1 MTHPFEEFL
10 RDIQRHPNAISASA
24 YDMAWLAW
32 LMPSAREW
40 LCDAQRPDGSW
51 GAELEYFH
59 DRVVSTLSAINA
71 LAATATNNHD
81 LRRIERGI
89 RYLEKAALALPR
101 DPTETVGFELLAPA
115 LLQMGQHLGLKL
127 DRVACALEPYRVVQ
141 QQKLALIPPAM
152 LYNPQCTAP
161 HSLEFIGFDG
171 LDRSAIDS
179 LRFANGS
186 IHDSPAA
193 TAFCEVAGA
202 GSPKG
207 RDYLSSVLEY
217 HQGTVPNV
225 APFEVYEINW
235 ALLHLYLAEDLTQFR
250 EVVQPLLDKVKAIW
264 GPEGLGITREF
275 PPDLDNTAATY
286 TLLSSFGDTP
296 DLAALEVYEEPDHFR
311 CYRYERNISLDVH
324 THLVLALR
332 QAPDFPRRDDMLLKA
347 INILERYLQGVF
359 ITDKWHV
366 SPYYSTGHA
375 VIALH
380 GLIADH
386 LIQNQINWLCDSQRA
401 DGSWTFYPSCP
412 TAAIEE
418 TAHALL
424 ALLVVQERTG
434 SIPHDTIKRGMEFL
448 VTHYHSHADLPAL
461 WVEKTIYHPMHITQS
476 IFLATFALY
485 QQLYCQRI

>member
-1 MTHPFEEFL
+1 MTHPFEKFL
-10 RDIQRHPNAISASA
+10 KDIQKRPNAISASA

-32 LMPSAREW
+32 LMPSARDW
-40 LCDAQRPDGSW
+40 LCDAQHPDGSW

-71 LAATATNNHD
+71 LAASSTNNHD
-81 LRRIERGI
+81 LQRIELGI
-89 RYLEKAALALPR
+89 RYLEKAALALPHE
-101 DPTETVGFELLAPA
+101 PTETVGFELLAPA
-115 LLQMGQHLGLKL
+115 LLHMGQQLGLKL
-127 DRVACALEPYRVVQ
+127 DQVARALEPYRIVQ

-171 LDRSAIDS
+171 LDRAAINA

-186 IHDSPAA
+186 IHDSPAS

-207 RDYLSSVLEY
+207 RDYLSSVLEQ
-217 HQGTVPNV
+217 HQGAAPNV
-225 APFEVYEINW
+225 SPFEVYEINW

-250 EVVQPLLDKVKAIW
+250 EVAQPLLDKVKAIW
-264 GPEGLGITREF
+264 GPEGLGITKEF
-275 PPDLDNTAATY
+275 PPDLDNTAAAY

-296 DLAALEVYEEPDHFR
+296 DLAAFEVYEEPDHFH
-311 CYRYERNISLDVH
+311 CYRFERNISLDVH

-347 INILERYLQGVF
+347 INILERYLQGLF
-359 ITDKWHV
+359 ITDKWHI

-386 LIQNQINWLCDSQRA
+386 LIEKQINWLCHSQRA
-401 DGSWTFYPSCP
+401 NGSWTFYPSCQA
-412 TAAIEE
+412 AAIEE

-424 ALLVVQERTG
+424 ALLVVQKRTG
-434 SIPHDTIKRGMEFL
+434 SIPHDTIKRGIDYL
-448 VTHYHSHADLPAL
+448 RKHYHRHTDLPAL
-461 WVEKTIYHPMHITQS
+461 WVEKTIYHPMHITRS

-485 QQLYCQRI
+485 EQLYCERV